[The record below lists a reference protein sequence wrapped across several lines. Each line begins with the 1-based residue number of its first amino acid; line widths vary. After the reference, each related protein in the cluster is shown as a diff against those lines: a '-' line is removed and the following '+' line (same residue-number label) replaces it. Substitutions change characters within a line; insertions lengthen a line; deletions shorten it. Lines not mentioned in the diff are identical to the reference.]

1 MGLGRTVCPN
11 SKTPRGEG
19 RQGDKSP
26 MPATENKAR
35 CQKGGKA
42 GVPIRGLPA
51 SRLLSQSS
59 AARLLSP
66 TLESQ
71 RPRSPGCGPA
81 GEELTPEVPTGLTV
95 PAAAAAAASGRDEE
109 AGAAWAPGALQSGG
123 AQRGER
129 AAAARLG
136 PGRPPGGAPRRGGRG
151 RLVWG
156 ISTGDGRARR
166 SPAHLGES
174 RASGSERGA
183 ERLSGAAEPPRSPEP
198 LRDAPGSHLG
208 PGEGTAR
215 RAAGRGEGA
224 AATQLDRRGRGRSQ
238 RRAEGEGR
246 EPPGT
251 RAWDSA
257 PEGAAPGRGGLGP

>member
-1 MGLGRTVCPN
+1 MGLSRTVCPN
-11 SKTPRGEG
+11 SKTPRGGG

-26 MPATENKAR
+26 MPATEEKAR

-42 GVPIRGLPA
+42 GVPMRGLPA

-59 AARLLSP
+59 SARLLSP

-174 RASGSERGA
+174 PASGSERGA
-183 ERLSGAAEPPRSPEP
+183 ERLSGAAEPPRSRSPFET
-198 LRDAPGSHLG
+198 LRAHIWEREKG
-208 PGEGTAR
+208 PRGAQLD
-215 RAAGRGEGA
+215 AGRGRRLHSWTEGGGVGPSDG
-224 AATQLDRRGRGRSQ
+224 L
-238 RRAEGEGR
+238 
-246 EPPGT
+246 
-251 RAWDSA
+251 
-257 PEGAAPGRGGLGP
+257 RGGPRATGDPSMGQRA

>member
-1 MGLGRTVCPN
+1 
-11 SKTPRGEG
+11 
-19 RQGDKSP
+19 
-26 MPATENKAR
+26 MPATEYEAR
-35 CQKGGKA
+35 CQKGRKA
-42 GVPIRGLPA
+42 GVPIGGLPV
-51 SRLLSQSS
+51 SRLLSQGSS
-59 AARLLSP
+59 ARLLSP
-66 TLESQ
+66 TLESR

-95 PAAAAAAASGRDEE
+95 PAAAASGRDEE

-174 RASGSERGA
+174 RASGNERGV
-183 ERLSGAAEPPRSPEP
+183 ERLSGASEPPRSRSPFET
-198 LRDAPGSHLG
+198 LRAHIWHREKG
-208 PGEGTAR
+208 PR
-215 RAAGRGEGA
+215 SPQLDAGRGRRLHSWTEGGGVGPSDGLREGPL
-224 AATQLDRRGRGRSQ
+224 AT
-238 RRAEGEGR
+238 
-246 EPPGT
+246 GT
-251 RAWDSA
+251 
-257 PEGAAPGRGGLGP
+257 

>member
-1 MGLGRTVCPN
+1 MSPSAVFQPLA
-11 SKTPRGEG
+11 SSPR
-19 RQGDKSP
+19 
-26 MPATENKAR
+26 
-35 CQKGGKA
+35 
-42 GVPIRGLPA
+42 A
-51 SRLLSQSS
+51 SSS
-59 AARLLSP
+59 AHLLSP
-66 TLESQ
+66 TLESR
-71 RPRSPGCGPA
+71 RPRSPCCGPA

-166 SPAHLGES
+166 SPSTSGREPSLWKRVGR
-174 RASGSERGA
+174 RAPVWRGA
-183 ERLSGAAEPPRSPEP
+183 ATAQPEP
-198 LRDAPGSHLG
+198 LRDAPGSHLA
-208 PGEGTAR
+208 PGDGTAR

-238 RRAEGEGR
+238 RRAEGRAANHRGR
-246 EPPGT
+246 EHGT
-251 RAWDSA
+251 ARLKEQSREEGDWD
-257 PEGAAPGRGGLGP
+257 PERKRETGESGGGRCN